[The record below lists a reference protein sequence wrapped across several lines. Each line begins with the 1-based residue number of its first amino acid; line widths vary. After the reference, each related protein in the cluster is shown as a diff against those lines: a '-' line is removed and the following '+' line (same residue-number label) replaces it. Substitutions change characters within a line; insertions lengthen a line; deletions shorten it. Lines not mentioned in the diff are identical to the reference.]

1 MKKLGKFWNDKELS
15 VYEIDG
21 IKIVLNGWNGDKWTN
36 CFELAENETDIIKEG
51 IEVRPEY
58 KELENGDFELINLI
72 IL

>member
-21 IKIVLNGWNGDKWTN
+21 IEVL
-36 CFELAENETDIIKEG
+36 
-51 IEVRPEY
+51 PEY
-58 KELENGDFELINLI
+58 KKLKNGDFELINLI

>member
-36 CFELAENETDIIKEG
+36 CLELAENEIDIINDG
-51 IEVRPEY
+51 IEIRPEY